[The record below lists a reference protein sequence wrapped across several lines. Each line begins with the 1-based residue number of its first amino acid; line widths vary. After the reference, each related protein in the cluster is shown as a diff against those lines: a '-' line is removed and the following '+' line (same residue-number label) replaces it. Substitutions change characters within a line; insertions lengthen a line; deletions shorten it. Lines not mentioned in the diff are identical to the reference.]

1 MTRVKVVPLSGS
13 AAPGWVQLGS
23 GLARIPYHLDADRR
37 VLALPRNFLDRCGC
51 APEQDLH
58 AYPVDGRLVIGPLLG
73 IWVRSSA
80 LRSWQRGIRTFDRE
94 ARAAGAL
101 PFFFDLD
108 GIDRAAGRI
117 TGWTAAGE
125 RVRRVTLPLPDV
137 IYNRATFPDLR
148 ERAAARAMRQA
159 LLEEELIPFV
169 NVASGFP
176 KWDTYRT
183 LRRFTA
189 TRHLVPETIRFGDR
203 AALARF
209 LRRHRLVYMKSNTGS
224 HGTEVLR
231 LEADPAGGWSVKGQI
246 GNRRVQTR
254 VATTAQLCSLLPR
267 LVGSKEW
274 VVQRGI
280 RLPRLQGRRWD
291 LRIEVKKD
299 GTGRWT
305 VPLVL
310 VRLGNPA
317 SVTTN
322 ISRGATPFTL
332 EEFLRRFRD
341 APGVAGLEEKATRV
355 GRLVAVALEA
365 TYGGLGEIGVDMG
378 LDPAG
383 RPWVFEANTKP
394 QYGPRPRS
402 RQVRGVMAYAVHLAL
417 RAWAGREAGG
427 TGRLRPLPA
436 QDSFPW

>member
-1 MTRVKVVPLSGS
+1 MRVKVVPLSGS
-13 AAPGWVQLGS
+13 AAPGWIQLGS
-23 GLARIPYHLDADRR
+23 GLARIPYHLDAHRL
-37 VLALPRNFLDRCGC
+37 VLALPRGFLDRCGC
-51 APEQDLH
+51 TSQQDLH
-58 AYPVDGRLVIGPLLG
+58 AYPANGRLVIGPLLG
-73 IWVRSSA
+73 IWVRPSA
-80 LRSWQRGIRTFDRE
+80 LRSWLRGIRTFDRE

-125 RVRRVTLPLPDV
+125 RIRRVTLPLPDV
-137 IYNRATFPDLR
+137 IYNRATFPDLH
-148 ERAAARAMRQA
+148 ERAAARAMRRA
-159 LLEEELIPFV
+159 LLEEEFIPFV

-176 KWDTYRT
+176 KWDTYRA
-183 LRRFTA
+183 LRRFPA
-189 TRHLVPETIRFGDR
+189 TRGLVPETIRFGDS
-203 AALARF
+203 AALFRF
-209 LRRHRLVYMKSNTGS
+209 LRRHRLVFLKADGGS

-231 LEADPAGGWSVKGQI
+231 LEAALTGGWSVEGQI
-246 GNRRVQTR
+246 GDRRVQTR
-254 VATTAQLCSLLPR
+254 MATTAQLCSFLPR
-267 LVGSKEW
+267 LVGTKEW

-291 LRIEVKKD
+291 LRIDVKKD
-299 GTGRWT
+299 GTGRWA

-332 EEFLRRFRD
+332 EDFCRRFKD

-355 GRLVAVALEA
+355 GHLVAAALEA
-365 TYGGLGEIGVDMG
+365 TFGGLGEIGVDMG

-383 RPWVFEANTKP
+383 RPWVFEANAKP

-402 RQVRGVMAYAVHLAL
+402 RLVRAIMAYAVRLAL
-417 RAWAGREAGG
+417 RSWVGREEGG
-427 TGRLRPLPA
+427 TGCLRPLPV
-436 QDSFPW
+436 QESFPW